1 MSSKK
6 RKRDTGS
13 EPAKATIIPS
23 EKPATD
29 LSKKRKREVDVELV
43 KVYNDLADEQENVRL
58 AAAHTLLS
66 KIYKPGITS
75 DEQTETILSR
85 LFRGLCSSR
94 KSARLGFSIA
104 LTELLSQ
111 LASTRDTLQNISVS
125 AIIDIFESQS
135 APEKGTSGQD
145 ERDHY
150 FGRVF
155 GAEAILKSDL
165 LFQKGDESHFNH
177 LLELLCSLAHKKPW
191 LRQEFGW
198 VLYDCIAHE
207 RNKLPEKLAVDTLEK
222 LIANKLIRTPEGVAI
237 WIAVTR
243 RFPAAKLPISAW
255 KSGDPLAR
263 KDVNALADILKD
275 ARAQQGPQSSELSAQ
290 GSARWSANL
299 HFAWDVVLAE
309 VFKNAPGKGEKGING
324 KMPTLQGKK
333 LTFDVFWKTVVDES
347 LFAESSS
354 TERRA
359 WGFGLWKKV
368 FETSPREFLLYTFTP
383 QATRRL
389 ADALKGSERLLKKSA
404 ERVTQ
409 SIQLRLAEPA
419 PWPEAGTV
427 AASYMQAL
435 LQSVSYGDF
444 DQITKSKTLHNL
456 IDVLSPS
463 VLCHAKLALG
473 QLVTELSRQED
484 GKATLSLQKT
494 MVAIQWK
501 MVSARLRRWEQ
512 AQWTSAGDLEEDD
525 WRLVTGVFESWL
537 REVCVAPT
545 ANKSTKTLEIRPIL
559 QPQARQFA
567 KERLDLGFEQAL
579 KLGSLGF
586 QVLDR
591 VLSHIHYLETLGT
604 VMAASFAD
612 DVREIVQTAWRK
624 LSATARQSRETSEIE
639 QTTSISRPGQAQMP
653 PLSFSEAM
661 RLLYCLLLFQIYS
674 GETETVQLLQE
685 VLDYHGQ
692 WDTRKFND
700 QLPND
705 KGELADAIVEIL
717 LSFASRPSKLLRR
730 ITLQSFEAFA
740 SSLTGN
746 GLEALCRVLETKENL
761 LGQQEMFQAED
772 VDGIGSEASDTD
784 SNMDGLDS
792 DVEIESGPASD
803 GSDGDTDNVS
813 GSGEESGGEEE
824 DEELA
829 KFDAALASALGTRSL
844 NEDDLA
850 APSDTSD
857 ASSDEDMDDDQMMEL
872 DMKLAEVFRAR
883 NEQHSKNK
891 KKDARDAKE
900 NIVNFKNRV
909 LDLIE
914 SYFKHQQQNPL
925 TIDLLLPLLK
935 LARTTHTKQLADRS
949 CNIIQQ
955 FCSRCKGPNAPELQ
969 SGSQTQHGID
979 VLRSLHEEAGLESSN
994 AHSNVA
1000 SLSSIL
1006 IVKALVKAD
1015 QANIRTVVD
1024 VYAST
1029 RMNQLTMEKCRILP
1043 GFFTDW
1049 NNWCQTAREKL
1060 AS

>member
-6 RKRDTGS
+6 RKRDIGT
-13 EPAKATIIPS
+13 EPGKTTIPS
-23 EKPATD
+23 EQAARH

-58 AAAHTLLS
+58 AAAHTLLT
-66 KIYKPGITS
+66 KAYKPGVTS
-75 DEQTETILSR
+75 NEQTKTILTR

-111 LASTRDTLQNISVS
+111 LASTRDSLQNIPVS

-165 LFQKGDESHFNH
+165 LFQKGKETHFDH

-191 LRQEFGW
+191 VRQECGW
-198 VLYDCIAHE
+198 VLYSCIAHE
-207 RNKLPEKLAVDTLEK
+207 HNNLPENLAVHSLEK
-222 LIANKLIRTPEGVAI
+222 LIADKLIRTPEGVAI

-243 RFPAAKLPISAW
+243 RFPKARLPVSAW
-255 KSGDPLAR
+255 KSRDPLAR
-263 KDVNALADILKD
+263 KDVKVLADILKD

-309 VFKNAPGKGEKGING
+309 VFRNSPGTGEKGANG
-324 KMPTLQGKK
+324 KKPTPEGKK
-333 LTFDVFWKTVVDES
+333 LAFDEFWKTVVDES
-347 LFAESSS
+347 LFAESASA
-354 TERRA
+354 ERRA
-359 WGFGLWKKV
+359 WGFGLWRKV
-368 FETSPREFLLYTFTP
+368 FETAPREVLLYTFTP

-409 SIQLRLAEPA
+409 SVQRRLTDPA
-419 PWPEAGTV
+419 PWPDAGIV

-444 DQITKSKTLHNL
+444 DQMTKSKTLHNL
-456 IDVLSPS
+456 IDAVGPFVLG
-463 VLCHAKLALG
+463 HANSALDK
-473 QLVTELSRQED
+473 LVTEMSPKED
-484 GKATLSLQKT
+484 GKTTLSLQKT
-494 MVAIQWK
+494 VVAIQWK
-501 MVSARLRRWEQ
+501 MVSLRLRQWEQ
-512 AQWTSAGDLEEDD
+512 AQWTSSGEIEEDD
-525 WRLVTGVFESWL
+525 WTLVMGIFKSWL
-537 REVCVAPT
+537 REVCVSST
-545 ANKSTKTLEIRPIL
+545 AINSTKTLDFQLIL
-559 QPQARQFA
+559 QPQARHFA

-579 KLGSLGF
+579 KLGSLGS
-586 QVLDR
+586 QVLQT
-591 VLSHIHYLETLGT
+591 VLSHVHHLETLGID
-604 VMAASFAD
+604 MATSFAD
-612 DVREIVQTAWRK
+612 DVQEIVQTAWQK
-624 LSATARQSRETSEIE
+624 LSATARESRETSAAE
-639 QTTSISRPGQAQMP
+639 QTTSILRTSQAQVP
-653 PLSFSEAM
+653 SLSFYEAL
-661 RLLYCLLLFQIYS
+661 RLLYCMLLFQIYS
-674 GETETVQLLQE
+674 GETEAVQLLQE
-685 VLDYHGQ
+685 VLEYHGQ
-692 WDTRKFND
+692 WDAR
-700 QLPND
+700 QPNGQSPID
-705 KGELADAIVEIL
+705 RREPADAFVEIL

-730 ITLQSFEAFA
+730 ITIQSFEAFA
-740 SSLTGN
+740 PNLTGD

-772 VDGIGSEASDTD
+772 VDMVDGEASDTD
-784 SNMDGLDS
+784 SNVDGLDS
-792 DVEIESGPASD
+792 DVEVESNPASE
-803 GSDGDTDNVS
+803 GSDKDTDNES
-813 GSGEESGGEEE
+813 GSDEESVGEEE

-844 NEDDLA
+844 NQDDLA
-850 APSDTSD
+850 AASDT
-857 ASSDEDMDDDQMMEL
+857 SSDEDMDDDQMMEL

-883 NEQHSKNK
+883 NEQHPKNK

-909 LDLIE
+909 LDLID
-914 SYFKHQQQNPL
+914 SYFRHQQQNPL

-935 LARTTHTKQLADRS
+935 LARTTHIKQLAERS

-969 SGSQTQHGID
+969 SGSQTQHAVD
-979 VLRSLHEEAGLESSN
+979 VLGSLHEEAGFESSN

-1006 IVKALVKAD
+1006 VVKALVKAD
-1015 QANIRTVVD
+1015 QANTKTVVD

-1029 RMNQLTMEKCRILP
+1029 RVKQLTSKKCRILP

-1060 AS
+1060 AR